1 MLLFSRTLTQQ
12 WFDQLFDNTGLFFL
26 FFYPVPIMMNETL
39 EYLENEKVFMIL
51 YCAQLV
57 YGSYFLLRSCR
68 VFF

>member
-57 YGSYFLLRSCR
+57 Y
-68 VFF
+68 